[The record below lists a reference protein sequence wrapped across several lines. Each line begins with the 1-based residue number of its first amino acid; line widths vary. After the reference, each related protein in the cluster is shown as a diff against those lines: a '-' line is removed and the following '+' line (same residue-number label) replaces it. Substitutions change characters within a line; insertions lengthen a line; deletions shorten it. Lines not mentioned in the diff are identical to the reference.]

1 MNALN
6 KGIGFLIAGILL
18 PYIGVR
24 VTGGFLLGNGEVPSF
39 VAMQVAS
46 SLALL
51 LSVGLYFLSN
61 LEKAYSLKILCLI
74 VAIAYAATGIYLLLS
89 SNSSNIFHLIELNL
103 FLKVSV
109 GVLAGILIMRNVS
122 YVDKGI

>member
-39 VAMQVAS
+39 VAKTS
-46 SLALL
+46 RYRHP
-51 LSVGLYFLSN
+51 LS
-61 LEKAYSLKILCLI
+61 EK
-74 VAIAYAATGIYLLLS
+74 
-89 SNSSNIFHLIELNL
+89 
-103 FLKVSV
+103 KV
-109 GVLAGILIMRNVS
+109 
-122 YVDKGI
+122 